1 MNPELPSAA
10 GDDAPDTVPDQ
21 LRELPADAPLEAAE
35 ATAPAGPAAAP
46 EVSPAATGVRLAEL
60 FPALFSAAAPGAP
73 GPAKPIKLRIHA
85 DIQARAP
92 GLFSKRVLGI
102 FFSRFTTT
110 TAYLKALVN
119 APQRL
124 DLDGEPAGDISEEH
138 RQLARDELARR
149 QALAAERRAALRP
162 PRRERPPAR
171 DGDAAQGS
179 PPDMQSDGP
188 AGPRPEAPPQRRPEN
203 RPPGRPSQRPR
214 GDLPRSDTPR
224 PERGAARGLDRP
236 PRQDER
242 AARPPSL
249 ADRGPR
255 AEHTAPHP
263 HAQRDVAAA
272 PMQRVSAAPSL
283 PTDPAQ
289 RERAMLLRSFE
300 SSPLSKANFCALKGM
315 TEVNLDAALV
325 QAHAERGTPPGVQ
338 MQQRSGRSR

>member
-21 LRELPADAPLEAAE
+21 LRELPADAPLEAA
-35 ATAPAGPAAAP
+35 AAAP
-46 EVSPAATGVRLAEL
+46 EVSPATTGARLAEL

-162 PRRERPPAR
+162 PRRERPPAL
-171 DGDAAQGS
+171 DGDTGQGS
-179 PPDMQSDGP
+179 PNFTQSDGP
-188 AGPRPEAPPQRRPEN
+188 ASPRPEAPSERRPDN
-203 RPPGRPSQRPR
+203 RPPGRPPQRPR
-214 GDLPRSDTPR
+214 GDSPHSGAPR
-224 PERGAARGLDRP
+224 PERGSVLGHDRL

-242 AARPPSL
+242 VPRPPSH
-249 ADRGPR
+249 ADRRPR
-255 AEHTAPHP
+255 AEHTTPQP
-263 HAQRDVAAA
+263 LAQRDAAAA
-272 PMQRVSAAPSL
+272 PMQRESAASAL

-300 SSPLSKANFCALKGM
+300 SSPLSKANFCALKGV
-315 TEVNLDAALV
+315 TEVSLDAVLA
-325 QAHAERGTPPGVQ
+325 QAHAERGTPPSVQ